1 MEMNMSQVRHINA
14 QTFDREVLE
23 SSVPV
28 LVDFYATW
36 CAPCR
41 MMGPI
46 LERVAAQ
53 VGDRAKIVKLDVDE
67 APEIAAEFQVS
78 SIPSLML
85 VQDGRVVART
95 VGLTSA
101 ERLVAM
107 IDQVASRVA

>member
-1 MEMNMSQVRHINA
+1 
-14 QTFDREVLE
+14 
-23 SSVPV
+23 
-28 LVDFYATW
+28 
-36 CAPCR
+36 
-41 MMGPI
+41 MMGPS

-85 VQDGRVVART
+85 VQDGRVVAKT

-101 ERLVAM
+101 ERLVVM